1 MKRFNKYLPLT
12 SLACVFCL
20 SASAAADLVI
30 RDVDLI
36 DVTKRQVQH
45 SVTIVI
51 ESGRI
56 SQVVAAEALDVEVD
70 VGDATVIGGS
80 GLVAMPGF
88 VNAHTHA
95 AMTLFRGLA
104 DDLPLEAWLHEG
116 VWPAERRW
124 VSAEMVRDGAG
135 LAIAEMLRAG
145 ITCFSDQYFFPEIVA
160 EAAADVSMRAVV
172 AGVRA

>member
-1 MKRFNKYLPLT
+1 MKRFNEYLPLT

-36 DVTKRQVQH
+36 DVTKRQIQH

-56 SQVVAAEALDVEVD
+56 SQVVAAEAVDVEVD

-88 VNAHTHA
+88 VNAHTHLWQHA
-95 AMTLFRGLA
+95 VRGLETA
-104 DDLPLEAWLHEG
+104 GGLQ
-116 VWPAERRW
+116 RW
-124 VSAEMVRDGAG
+124 SPWSTSSSTTA
-135 LAIAEMLRAG
+135 RAKK
-145 ITCFSDQYFFPEIVA
+145 C
-160 EAAADVSMRAVV
+160 MRSLSRQRPRPFCP
-172 AGVRA
+172 G